1 MAAACV
7 TTPVTMGSIL
17 VKPIICSCAMFK
29 EGAPKSPCSSF
40 KSKAFLCTSSCQ
52 QFFSSIPHKKNRS
65 DGVASRL
72 RSSFITSWKAREHLG
87 SHHFVWFSRGK
98 KRESKSLGGTL
109 VQASLL
115 GVGAPEVLVI
125 AVVALLVF
133 GPKGLAEVAR
143 TLGKS
148 LRAFQPT
155 IRELQCRKFQ
165 EISSKHWRKKS
176 VWTSYDPMTHN
187 LNQSLHQMNSLSY
200 FQTRMFRLKLELI
213 QRKITARSQ
222 KSRLRLC
229 HLFQKNNEKHGVLPP
244 RSMEKSSTRMLLA
257 GKTKCGMDRQQ
268 VTDHNKSRRPIMR
281 LSSITRN
288 AWVCGVERKLNFESH
303 LSGAE
308 RNHWGINDAKS
319 KKEECIL
326 RYCPY

>member
-87 SHHFVWFSRGK
+87 SHHFVWFSRG
-98 KRESKSLGGTL
+98 
-109 VQASLL
+109 
-115 GVGAPEVLVI
+115 
-125 AVVALLVF
+125 VF
-133 GPKGLAEVAR
+133 SVAR

-155 IRELQCRKFQ
+155 IRELQEVSRDFKQ
-165 EISSKHWRKKS
+165 TLEKEIGLDELRSYDSQPKS
-176 VWTSYDPMTHN
+176 VSTSNEQPQ
-187 LNQSLHQMNSLSY
+187 LFSNSNVSTEARAY
-200 FQTRMFRLKLELI
+200 SAEDYSKVTEEQAKAVPFVPEE
-213 QRKITARSQ
+213 QREAW
-222 KSRLRLC
+222 
-229 HLFQKNNEKHGVLPP
+229 GPP
-244 RSMEKSSTRMLLA
+244 
-257 GKTKCGMDRQQ
+257 TKVNGEII
-268 VTDHNKSRRPIMR
+268 NK
-281 LSSITRN
+281 
-288 AWVCGVERKLNFESH
+288 
-303 LSGAE
+303 
-308 RNHWGINDAKS
+308 DATSWQDKVRDGS
-319 KKEECIL
+319 
-326 RYCPY
+326 PASD

>member
-155 IRELQCRKFQ
+155 IRELQEVSRDFKQ
-165 EISSKHWRKKS
+165 TLEKEIGLDELRSYDSQPKS
-176 VWTSYDPMTHN
+176 VSTSNEQPQ
-187 LNQSLHQMNSLSY
+187 LFSNSNVSTEARAY
-200 FQTRMFRLKLELI
+200 SAEDYSKVTEEQAKAVPFVPEE
-213 QRKITARSQ
+213 QREAAW
-222 KSRLRLC
+222 
-229 HLFQKNNEKHGVLPP
+229 GPP
-244 RSMEKSSTRMLLA
+244 
-257 GKTKCGMDRQQ
+257 TKVNGEII
-268 VTDHNKSRRPIMR
+268 NK
-281 LSSITRN
+281 
-288 AWVCGVERKLNFESH
+288 
-303 LSGAE
+303 
-308 RNHWGINDAKS
+308 DATSWQDKVRDGS
-319 KKEECIL
+319 
-326 RYCPY
+326 PASD